1 MESDE
6 PSRITWLRRHPTLAL
21 AVFAVLM
28 AGLLFLCQL
37 PGDWVRPRPTPIV
50 APTATPTAIPTSGPV
65 TLPLQRVARPA
76 AFVAWSVPANA
87 APPTR
92 PPGDPLYTP
101 GSRYP
106 QGLGLLLRLSANDG
120 GVRGVWD
127 TAPKNCSA
135 TDCAVSRIDWAPI
148 DDALAAM
155 AAYTVTLGTGE
166 VIPAPVILNLPPLL
180 LDAEADDSCGSAAD
194 PCVRVFLPTWM
205 NDFRR
210 QFQNT
215 VAGSTWWYNTVDY
228 GNPVFRARIKQL
240 LREAAARYNT
250 DPRVT
255 GIRVDTGFQGE
266 TQPTKKS
273 KGDKGSEADQ
283 LASHERVV
291 SCETYKSYVREITE
305 YAYDLFT
312 NKPVYLMAGPSP
324 CADLPSHRW
333 RSDLLFEPG
342 KGWEVV
348 SPKRLIGLSINRDD
362 PDSADADE
370 WPTNSFA
377 DYRFWSIGPTL
388 HSLGRPVAWESGA
401 RPTDG
406 MVNGDPWAF
415 QVWRAYG
422 VAGAKGDYFNS
433 SSAWTPYQSALM
445 WDVVDHW
452 IGNQPGRLWIV
463 FRNAEAVTYNIA
475 ADRGSSGYLGVW
487 GNWLDLQDP
496 DTAQQACARYLYDAA
511 HATATALAATRSV
524 TVYRVPC
531 DSLLP
536 APAITPRP
544 TAQSGPDMLNRT
556 FNRQALVLN
565 NAAGQDK
572 LAIVLDAQHPAY
584 SQARDLTVTISYLD
598 RGTDRFFVAF
608 PGADGRAKQYTV
620 QKTGSNNWQR
630 ATFVMPNIRLQN
642 SLAGA
647 AGAAFVLI
655 TDDDGAQPEYLHEF
669 YADLA
674 VSTSAAET
682 PIPVIGTIPP
692 PTETSSPTASVTPS
706 PTLTASPTAS
716 PTATATA
723 TRTPTAPPTA
733 TRTPTVTSSP
743 TASVTPTATA
753 IPTATA
759 TPTAVESP
767 LITGLACMPQVR
779 ATVRVGP
786 GPKNIAAGAAGFLT
800 GLFPSSQLAR
810 IQPDGA
816 ALSWQ
821 ADTGAGRTNG
831 VAVWENVAITTQR
844 DTGAATLHDAITGK
858 RLAVL
863 SVGKLPWGVAA
874 ADGRAYVAN
883 FGDNTVSIIDLRT
896 LSVTAT
902 VPVDVNPVTAVAG
915 EPGQAYVVHLGGQI
929 TWLSAEG
936 KILARIKTGAAEAQ
950 GIAWD
955 RLRDRVYVGSQAG
968 YVIAVNMESQREV
981 ARFRL
986 PGPAYAL
993 ALNPGT
999 GRVFAVDARNSRLYV
1014 IEPDG
1019 SGIGQITLPA
1029 QDPAEGGQGL
1039 AAWDNRIAVTN
1050 YGADSVTF
1058 IDDGGCPGRLTPS
1071 APLLSRAEPTSTAV
1085 STFTRTPTAT
1095 HTATVTPTATPTA
1108 TATRTST
1115 PTATRTRTSTPTATR
1130 TPTATAAPPR
1140 RTPAA
1145 VRAKIEIVW
1154 PHDGASVRDADLAN
1168 ITAYLISAEGGASAG
1183 ALQAPP
1189 CGWSPTV
1196 RLWGALNQQPARE
1209 LAIGQRRMM
1218 TNSGRSFPAWDF
1230 NDIDVSAARD
1240 PANKLVFF
1248 VTVDGVR
1255 TFSNIWTHAADART
1269 LFPQQDRPT
1278 GVVRRQ
1284 PAAVDARIQIVWPH
1298 GNLPVEEASRANIS
1312 AYLFEADTLLA
1323 IPPDLAWAPTVRLH
1337 WSVNTD
1343 TEGATAGAPEQASG
1357 LIGTPRT
1364 VTGIGS
1370 VRFLAWDFNDVDI
1383 SAARDPLNRIYFWVS
1398 VDGVPTD
1405 SNVWAHGADART
1417 IFPQPDVLTSCE

>member
-1 MESDE
+1 MS
-6 PSRITWLRRHPTLAL
+6 
-21 AVFAVLM
+21 
-28 AGLLFLCQL
+28 
-37 PGDWVRPRPTPIV
+37 
-50 APTATPTAIPTSGPV
+50 
-65 TLPLQRVARPA
+65 
-76 AFVAWSVPANA
+76 
-87 APPTR
+87 
-92 PPGDPLYTP
+92 
-101 GSRYP
+101 
-106 QGLGLLLRLSANDG
+106 G

-148 DDALAAM
+148 DEALAAM

-166 VIPAPVILNLPPLL
+166 VVPAPVILNLPPLL

-228 GNPVFRARIKQL
+228 GSPVFRARIKQL

-283 LASHERVV
+283 LASHERIV
-291 SCETYKSYVREITE
+291 SCEVYKSYVREIVE

-312 NKPVYLMAGPSP
+312 NKSVYLMAGPSP

-370 WPTNSFA
+370 WPTNTFA

-388 HSLGRPVAWESGA
+388 HDLGRPVAWESGA
-401 RPTDG
+401 RPSDG

-475 ADRGSSGYLGVW
+475 ADRGSSGYLGAW

-496 DTAQQACARYLYDAA
+496 DTAQQACASYLYDAA

-531 DSLLP
+531 DALLP
-536 APAITPRP
+536 APAVTPRP
-544 TAQSGPDMLNRT
+544 TAQSGTDMLNRS
-556 FNRQALVLN
+556 FNRQALMLT
-565 NAAGQDK
+565 NAAGQDE
-572 LAIVLDAQHPAY
+572 LAIVLEAGHPAY
-584 SQARDLTVTISYLD
+584 NRARDLTVTISYLD

-608 PGADGRAKQYTV
+608 PGADGRVKQYTV

-647 AGAAFVLI
+647 AGAAFILI
-655 TDDDGAQPEYLHEF
+655 TDDDSAQPEYLHEL

-674 VSTSAAET
+674 GPSSAAET
-682 PIPVIGTIPP
+682 PIPAIGTSPP
-692 PTETSSPTASVTPS
+692 PTATASATMTPSPARTSTVTASPTATVAPTITPS
-706 PTLTASPTAS
+706 PTRTSTMTASPTAS
-716 PTATATA
+716 ATPTTTPSPTATSSATVTPSPTPSPTA
-723 TRTPTAPPTA
+723 STTPTTTPSPTV
-733 TRTPTVTSSP
+733 TPTVTSSATVTPSSTPSP
-743 TASVTPTATA
+743 TASTTPTTTPSPTATA
-753 IPTATA
+753 SATVTPSPTATLTR
-759 TPTAVESP
+759 TPTTTASPTATESP
-767 LITGLACMPQVR
+767 LITGLSCMPQVR

-800 GLFPSSQLAR
+800 GLFPGSQLAR
-810 IQPDGA
+810 VLPDGA
-816 ALSWQ
+816 GLSWQ
-821 ADTGAGRTNG
+821 VDTGAGRTNG
-831 VAVWENVAITTQR
+831 VAMWENVAITTNR
-844 DTGAATLHDAITGK
+844 DAGTVTLHDVFTGK

-896 LSVTAT
+896 LSLIAT
-902 VPVDVNPVTAVAG
+902 VPVDANPVTAVAG
-915 EPGQAYVVHLGGQI
+915 EPGQAYVVHLDGQI

-936 KILARIKTGAAEAQ
+936 KILARIKTAAAQ
-950 GIAWD
+950 AGGIAWD
-955 RLRDRVYVGSQAG
+955 RRRDRVYVGSQAG
-968 YVIAVNMESQREV
+968 YVIAVSMELQREV

-993 ALNPGT
+993 TLNPGT

-1019 SGIGQITLPA
+1019 SGIGQIPLPA

-1058 IDDGGCPGRLTPS
+1058 IDDGGCPGRLTPV
-1071 APLLSRAEPTSTAV
+1071 APRSLTAESTYTAI
-1085 STFTRTPTAT
+1085 STFTRTPT
-1095 HTATVTPTATPTA
+1095 VTYTATPTA
-1108 TATRTST
+1108 TATRTS
-1115 PTATRTRTSTPTATR
+1115 SPTATR
-1130 TPTATAAPPR
+1130 TPTATATPAPR

-1154 PHDGASVRDADLAN
+1154 PHGGASVRDADLAN
-1168 ITAYLISAEGGASAG
+1168 ITAYLISAEGEAPAG

-1209 LAIGQRRMM
+1209 LAIGQRRML
-1218 TNSGRSFPAWDF
+1218 TNSGRSFPVWDF
-1230 NDIDVSAARD
+1230 NDIDVRAARD

-1255 TFSNIWTHAADART
+1255 TWSNIWTHAADART

-1284 PAAVDARIQIVWPH
+1284 PLAVDARIQIVWPH

-1312 AYLFEADTLLA
+1312 AYLFEDGTLLA
-1323 IPPDLAWAPTVRLH
+1323 IPPDLAWTPTVRLH
-1337 WSVNTD
+1337 WSVNTEA
-1343 TEGATAGAPEQASG
+1343 EGPPAGAFDQASG
-1357 LIGTPRT
+1357 LVGTPRT
-1364 VTGIGS
+1364 VSGTGS
-1370 VRFLAWDFNDVDI
+1370 VKFLAWDFNDVDI

-1398 VDGVPTD
+1398 VDGMTAY

-1417 IFPQPDVLTSCE
+1417 IFPQPDVLTACQ